1 MAYYNVIEV
10 ILCIR
15 IKTKLIISR
24 NINNQ
29 FIYMLH
35 KKVCF
40 FYQKSFGAPSQVMG
54 VKIATATIIHKHMV
68 RVLFDRLYINP
79 AINSMKTIAAPYRVA
94 ITHTR
99 KITNG

>member
-1 MAYYNVIEV
+1 M
-10 ILCIR
+10 
-15 IKTKLIISR
+15 KLTIYR
-24 NINNQ
+24 NMNQ
-29 FIYMLH
+29 FMHILR
-35 KKVCF
+35 KIV

>member
-1 MAYYNVIEV
+1 
-10 ILCIR
+10 
-15 IKTKLIISR
+15 
-24 NINNQ
+24 
-29 FIYMLH
+29 ML
-35 KKVCF
+35 

-94 ITHTR
+94 ITHT
-99 KITNG
+99 KTITNG